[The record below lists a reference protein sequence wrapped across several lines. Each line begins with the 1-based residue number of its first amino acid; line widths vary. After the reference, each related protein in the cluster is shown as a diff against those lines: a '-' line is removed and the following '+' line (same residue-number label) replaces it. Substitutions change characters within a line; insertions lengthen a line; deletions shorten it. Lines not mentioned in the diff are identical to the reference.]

1 MYTKGTVSVRTIMC
15 LSLSAVLLLLTM
27 VLTLLEVFILDHC
40 DPPSTGRIG
49 HEPQMAQ
56 TGAIELLKLLNK
68 YLLTVTYEYG
78 ENYSIRFENGPLF
91 YSIQNEKN
99 TIWTALIL
107 MPNDQQISLRMQY

>member
-1 MYTKGTVSVRTIMC
+1 
-15 LSLSAVLLLLTM
+15 
-27 VLTLLEVFILDHC
+27 
-40 DPPSTGRIG
+40 
-49 HEPQMAQ
+49 MAQ

-107 MPNDQQISLRMQY
+107 MPNDQQISLRMQYWDTHFWWYSIVVWGVALTSSTAAEPAT